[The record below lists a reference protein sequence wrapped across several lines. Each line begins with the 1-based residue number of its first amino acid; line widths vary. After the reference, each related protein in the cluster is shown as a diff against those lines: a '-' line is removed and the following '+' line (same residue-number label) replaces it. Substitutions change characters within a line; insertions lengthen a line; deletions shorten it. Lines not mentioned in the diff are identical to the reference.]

1 MALVQCHCFFGVLNP
16 HLHPTE
22 VSGILSDS
30 ASMQDGELLGP
41 SIAPDNTAVFQQCV
55 LAL

>member
-1 MALVQCHCFFGVLNP
+1 MALVQCLCFIGVINP
-16 HLHPTE
+16 RLHPTE

-30 ASMQDGELLGP
+30 ASMQDSELLGP
-41 SIAPDNTAVFQQCV
+41 SIAPQNTVMFQQCV